1 MVVNHVDNSALYL
14 YAVDRL
20 KNKPLTDKMH
30 ECFGLLQQIQNKN
43 VSGKLYLAICDA
55 VDMAAELQSAITADE
70 LTSHEDGAEAH
81 ADTNTSTSEDT
92 PNTIEYVQDARE
104 FIAALSRKELKEF
117 GHDEINGADQMIVA
131 LNAIEQLAKHDNA
144 AAWECYG
151 DFMESNLCG
160 VSFKIES

>member
-1 MVVNHVDNSALYL
+1 MCFEEILKECHKEARRNGLKLVPERMAGLYSV
-14 YAVDRL
+14 A
-20 KNKPLTDKMH
+20 DK
-30 ECFGLLQQIQNKN
+30 
-43 VSGKLYLAICDA
+43 
-55 VDMAAELQSAITADE
+55 AAELQSAITADE

-92 PNTIEYVQDARE
+92 PNTIEYVQDARD
-104 FIAALSRKELKEF
+104 FIAALSRKELEEF

-160 VSFKIES
+160 ASFKIES